1 MTPPRR
7 LLKKYSGSTQ
17 RSVAIA
23 GVAVAVVGL
32 TTLPIQAQR
41 PSFPLSPLRPAGDLV
56 APYFDGWYPN
66 ADGSFTL
73 SFGFMN
79 RNTEETVDIPLGPNN
94 FIAPAEFDG
103 LQPSHFPAVYRGGFN
118 GRRERG
124 AFAIRV
130 PADFSDRDVVWTL
143 SHAGHTYS
151 IPGRVTSPAYELSYM
166 PASAGSLP
174 PALRFEE
181 DGPGATGREGVY
193 ADRQTIRAAAGLPL
207 TVFVQDR
214 GERENSRRVP
224 VNLTWQKHQGP
235 GPVEFDHE
243 TERVDMEEWGE
254 ANNMVT
260 FREPGEYVL
269 RVRVDNFRAS
279 DSRFDNQCCWSNG
292 YVPVT
297 VTP

>member
-1 MTPPRR
+1 M
-7 LLKKYSGSTQ
+7 TQ

-94 FIAPAEFDG
+94 FIEPVEFDG
-103 LQPSHFPAVYRGGFN
+103 VQPSHFPPVDRGGFI

-130 PADFSDRDVVWTL
+130 PAHLSDRDVVWTL

-151 IPGRVTSPAYELSYM
+151 IPGRVTSPAYELSHL

-174 PALRFEE
+174 PILRFTEA
-181 DGPGATGREGVY
+181 GPEANGREGVY

-207 TVFVQDR
+207 TVFVRDL
-214 GERENSRRVP
+214 GERENTRRVP
-224 VNLTWQKHQGP
+224 VNVTWQKHQGP
-235 GPVEFDHE
+235 GRVEFDYE
-243 TERVDMEEWGE
+243 TERVDMEGWGR
-254 ANNMVT
+254 ADNMAT
-260 FREPGEYVL
+260 FREPGKYVL

-279 DSRFDNQCCWSNG
+279 DSSFDNQCCWSNG